1 MLNVIIEINNEDKAF
16 DVKWILDKEGI
27 LEVGKNYCPCC
38 YYRLNS
44 KKNKVIELMNALFK
58 EEAPSVP
65 KSEKVITN
73 MLAEFYSLLQ
83 VGSLDFNIVVS
94 KEIIDNRIPLK
105 GIILKEKHVIVE
117 EVSDENLKE
126 KDKEIL
132 DGIRKAF
139 SGKAEYQ
146 TTDSDEV
153 KDVGMDEFKPDTI
166 KKMFDI
172 MTSNVK
178 LTREDLFKA
187 DGSRRPVD
195 EVYEIVQIKKKNGDV
210 KKSLFDSFKELNET
224 STKEELNI
232 RSNVIDD
239 MLEEVFDIL
248 FKKEFSNKN
257 TSSNNKESLKKIFEY
272 GRNNFTGDENIGKPI
287 RDVEDGGCSK
297 LNQVATTLERVRK
310 TATYDMSKNG
320 KPMYSITLNKSIY
333 LFNSIEI
340 YYLGHGGTFKKYY
353 LNLGSNGIP
362 SSNISMQDLVS
373 ILLNHKFSNVIDFN
387 QQRYLFD
394 IEVNIPGMYKVIPDI
409 VLLMGDNIPTDF
421 PNSEKLIKD
430 VEVTNFYNL
439 VNPVM
444 FTTFTF
450 KKGMENRTSTLIGAV
465 EVPNVK
471 PFDNMKNNESS
482 FCYVDFVKD
491 TFTFTKN
498 KIEDRDLF
506 ALSYANTDINKIIK
520 AESYLCSIGNVECS
534 NFLLTNVAME
544 ALKNRFKSDGD
555 DINFN
560 LYSHG
565 KKDNVD
571 NKILYLRVYQNKLS
585 TTLLP
590 QTNKTLYR
598 ISDDNNALSIK
609 KLSTWISAMHQG
621 KDKKYSYKDILITTS
636 ALKKLRQEETFGE
649 MNFEEVDK

>member
-16 DVKWILDKEGI
+16 DVKWVMNKESILV
-27 LEVGKNYCPCC
+27 VGKDYCPCC

-105 GIILKEKHVIVE
+105 GIILKDKHVIVE

-333 LFNSIEI
+333 LFNNIEI
-340 YYLGHGGTFKKYY
+340 YYLDYTGKYRKYY
-353 LNLGSNGIP
+353 LNLDSNGIP
-362 SSNISMQDLVS
+362 TSNIPIKELESL
-373 ILLNHKFSNVIDFN
+373 LLNNNFSNVVDFN

-394 IEVNIPGMYKVIPDI
+394 TEVKMPGLYKVIPDI
-409 VLLMGDNIPTDF
+409 VLLIGNNVPANF
-421 PNSEKLIKD
+421 PNPGKLIKD
-430 VEVTNFYNL
+430 VTVTNFYNL
-439 VNPVM
+439 VNPGL
-444 FTTFTF
+444 FSDLTF
-450 KKGMENRTSTLIGAV
+450 KRGMESRTEDKTNNSV
-465 EVPNVK
+465 VS
-471 PFDNMKNNESS
+471 DNE
-482 FCYVDFVKD
+482 
-491 TFTFTKN
+491 
-498 KIEDRDLF
+498 
-506 ALSYANTDINKIIK
+506 
-520 AESYLCSIGNVECS
+520 
-534 NFLLTNVAME
+534 
-544 ALKNRFKSDGD
+544 
-555 DINFN
+555 
-560 LYSHG
+560 
-565 KKDNVD
+565 
-571 NKILYLRVYQNKLS
+571 ILYLRVYQNKLS
-585 TTLLP
+585 TTLIP
-590 QTNKTLYR
+590 QSNKTLYR
-598 ISDDNNALSIK
+598 ISDNNNALSIK

-621 KDKKYSYKDILITTS
+621 EDKKYTYKDILITTS
-636 ALKKLRQEETFGE
+636 ALKRLRQEEIFGE
-649 MNFEEVDK
+649 MNFEEVVK